1 MFDKKK
7 FKAAVLYADKTYQD
21 VADALDMHINT
32 LYSRIQTGEFT
43 RSEINTLINFL
54 HLDTADDIFFI
65 NEITHT

>member
-32 LYSRIQTGEFT
+32 LYRRSQTREFT

-65 NEITHT
+65 NENTHT